1 MVEPY
6 LSRLTRREFLR
17 RIGGGTLS
25 IAAGLSLTACASGP
39 SQTAGP
45 SGQIT
50 LPVGTFAGVNNAVIK
65 EKAVPKF
72 QASHPNVNVELS
84 VRAAA
89 EAYPK
94 LRASSD
100 RPFEAVGMWND
111 TFSALGSKAGLF
123 VKPSEAN
130 VPLLKDAL
138 PDVQPKN
145 GLGLAVAVQPYGIA
159 YNPKFVEKP
168 KSWLDLFNPK
178 YQGRVAMHENF
189 WDQYVMLAY
198 ILGTD
203 ERNLEVAVN
212 EWAKHKQNIGV
223 WTNSFT
229 QLEELVD
236 KGEMWLGP
244 QWGGFTVA
252 AKRRGL
258 NIDFA
263 WPEEGCTQQSI
274 IVHINKGFPPK
285 VQEAAEQFANLWLDP
300 EVQLEFLLR
309 AGVSPTNT
317 KVAIPAEYAQ
327 YEGIITPD
335 RLKNKKLR
343 TYDYAYVG
351 ENLPNITQLINEKLK

>member
-1 MVEPY
+1 MAEPY
-6 LSRLTRREFLR
+6 VSRVTRRDFLR
-17 RIGGGTLS
+17 LLGGGTLS
-25 IAAGLSLTACASGP
+25 FAAALSATACASRP
-39 SQTAGP
+39 SPATGTSP
-45 SGQIT
+45 QIS
-50 LPVGTFAGVNNAVIK
+50 LPVGTFAGVNNEVIK
-65 EKAVPKF
+65 DKAVPKF
-72 QASHPNVNVELS
+72 QAAHPNVKVELS
-84 VRAAA
+84 IRAAA

-100 RPFEAVGMWND
+100 HPFEAVGMWND

-123 VKPSEAN
+123 VKPNDAN

-138 PDVQPKN
+138 ADVQPKN

-168 KSWLDLFNPK
+168 RSWLELFNPK

-198 ILGTD
+198 ILGAD

-223 WTNSFT
+223 WTTSFT

-274 IVHINKGFPPK
+274 IVHVNKGFPPE
-285 VQEAAEQFANLWLDP
+285 VQQAAEQFANLWLDP
-300 EVQLEFLLR
+300 DVQLEFLRR

-317 KVAIPAEYAQ
+317 KVQIPAEFAE
-327 YEGIITPD
+327 YEGVITPD
-335 RLKNKKLR
+335 RLRTRKLR
-343 TYDYAYVG
+343 TYDYAYLG
-351 ENLPNITQLINEKLK
+351 ENLPALTQLINEKLK